1 MDQPPTVSALVTSAR
16 DGDSASWDAV
26 VDRFLPLVHRVISN
40 YRLSSA
46 DAADVNQTVWLRL
59 VEHVG
64 ELREPAALA
73 GWIVTTARRES
84 LRLLEAR
91 SRSLPVDPQAAT
103 LDVVDDEDVAE
114 GLLRDERAQA
124 LREALNELPAERREL
139 LALLSTDPP
148 TSYDE
153 ISRRLGIPV
162 GSIGPTRARAL
173 AQLRDS
179 RALRAWAGSEIPR
192 SSGGKGGDRHVTR
205 C

>member
-1 MDQPPTVSALVTSAR
+1 MDPHLTVSALVISAR

-26 VDRFLPLVHRVISN
+26 VERFLPLVHSVISR
-40 YRLSSA
+40 YRMSPA

-59 VEHVG
+59 VEHLAD
-64 ELREPAALA
+64 LREPAALP
-73 GWIVTTARRES
+73 GWLVTTARREA

-91 SRSLPVDPQAAT
+91 NRSLPVDPAAAT
-103 LDVVDDEDVAE
+103 LDAVDDEDVAE
-114 GLLRDERAQA
+114 SLIRDERARA
-124 LREALNELPAERREL
+124 LRAALDELPAARREL

-148 TSYDE
+148 TPYDE

-173 AQLRDS
+173 AQLRDTH
-179 RALRAWAGSEIPR
+179 ALRSWAGSPAA
-192 SSGGKGGDRHVTR
+192 GGGGGVRDVSR

>member
-1 MDQPPTVSALVTSAR
+1 MDQPPTVSALVISAR

-40 YRLSSA
+40 YRLSPA

-59 VEHVG
+59 VEHLG

-73 GWIVTTARRES
+73 GWIMTTARRES
-84 LRLLEAR
+84 LRLLETR
-91 SRSLPVDPQAAT
+91 NRSLPVDPQAAT
-103 LDVVDDEDVAE
+103 LDVVVDEDPAE
-114 GLLRDERAQA
+114 ALLREERAQV
-124 LREALNELPAERREL
+124 LRAALNELPAARREL
-139 LALLSTDPP
+139 LVLLSTDPP

-153 ISRRLGIPV
+153 ISRRLDIPV

-173 AQLRDS
+173 AQLRET
-179 RALRAWAGSEIPR
+179 RALRDWTAPTG
-192 SSGGKGGDRHVTR
+192 SGGTGGPRDVSR

>member
-1 MDQPPTVSALVTSAR
+1 MEPSTALSALVTSAR

-26 VDRFLPLVHRVISN
+26 VDRFLPLVHRVISR
-40 YRLSSA
+40 YRLSPA

-59 VEHVG
+59 VEHLSD
-64 ELREPAALA
+64 LREPEALP
-73 GWIVTTARRES
+73 GWLVTTARRES

-91 SRSLPVDPQAAT
+91 RGPLPVDPAAPA
-103 LDVVDDEDVAE
+103 LDVVDDADLAE
-114 GLLRDERAQA
+114 PLLRDERARA
-124 LREALNELPAERREL
+124 LRAALDELPPARRDLLVL
-139 LALLSTDPP
+139 LATDPP

-179 RALRAWAGSEIPR
+179 RALRPWTGAAGS
-192 SSGGKGGDRHVTR
+192 GGGGERDVTR